1 MNIIELVKSIVESYE
16 NIGKLH
22 IDYTGAVPDSCGI
35 SSTGDVLLKEDIL
48 GNKTRQHNFVLYTVW
63 QSQSDYDRM
72 VNSGILLGLQCFLE
86 NNAQEQAVTSPDGKN
101 GNLKSITCSNG
112 MLYQV
117 PNGNL
122 NAGVIYQLQ
131 ISAQYIIYE

>member
-1 MNIIELVKSIVESYE
+1 MTIIELVKSIVESYE
-16 NIGKLH
+16 EIGKLH

-48 GNKTRQHNFVLYTVW
+48 GNKTRQHNFALYTVW

-72 VNSGILLGLQCFLE
+72 VNSGILLGLQCYLE
-86 NNAQEQAVTSPDGKN
+86 QETQKQAVTSPDGKN
-101 GNLKSITCSNG
+101 GELIKITCSNG
-112 MLYQV
+112 MLYSV
-117 PNGNL
+117 PDGNL

-131 ISAQYIIYE
+131 ISAQYVIYE